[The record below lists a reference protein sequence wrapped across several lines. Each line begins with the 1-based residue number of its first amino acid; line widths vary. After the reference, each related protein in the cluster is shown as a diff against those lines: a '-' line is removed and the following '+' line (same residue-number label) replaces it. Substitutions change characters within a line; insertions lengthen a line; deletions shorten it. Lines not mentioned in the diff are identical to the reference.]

1 MAAALTLILPIGVRN
16 PVVRP
21 DSELSNAAR
30 QIEEALESGVSSE
43 DSLVLVTKVAS
54 SKGDTQIRGRPA
66 GAWGCDPIVKV
77 FAAYTG
83 EPGSR
88 ASVGAHP
95 ERKAP
100 GVGRLS
106 TMLSALQ
113 PQSPR
118 ISTIGS
124 PASIRRTSAAPAAL
138 RSSLVTITGPS
149 PKGSV
154 APPGKSSRKSSFSG
168 LRLGNALLAPKL
180 IGLSPRSSAL
190 GRFAQV
196 GGSRTPSERSDS
208 DGFSE
213 DGEPARAPSGAS
225 RKSGVSQPPKAR
237 AGGGDGAERV
247 RVDNRPRMSTAS
259 SSSSDSQH
267 NRDLA
272 TDKDSIMDQTMG
284 HLPKVS
290 GGAATGGGHATG
302 KRHHSKHVG
311 FDADA
316 GRTSVV
322 NPTDDDRKFAKQVLS
337 DALSKGGG
345 AVKSEPIENLRAL
358 RDAVRNTEDRAV
370 LAFDKLTTRRG
381 ESAQKKAELRGRVV
395 GKLREARHQA
405 IMLRLHAH
413 ELPGEQTNLRAR
425 RGSTPSP
432 SGLKHAD
439 TPTSLDLCPIG
450 SRSPSPTTLV
460 ERRRAQVNSTSEDIE
475 PDAGLAPPSPCLNVD
490 GVSRVEIPRLRYR
503 FRKQWKILGG
513 NYGDKVQTT
522 RRLHLDCARRI
533 GLAESGLD
541 LQAAYGIKDEN
552 LHGYLENKLWNIL
565 IDAATKIQRRWRCY
579 ATAKH
584 WFEELRVRHCSA
596 TLIKNWWKY
605 ELPIRRRI
613 NRRRRKVHS
622 VLLIAIAWR
631 RNLQTAR
638 ARSARELKAI
648 HASLDAQNSAMI
660 SAHEPWIVL
669 LQRLAR
675 GFLARREARR
685 RRRLKAERSS
695 KLTWQSP
702 ASVLRQTDSS
712 PGSRVRSNLLG
723 GTMKVSLPIFG
734 NEEDTGTPPDDER
747 DGAASGQ
754 ALSARG
760 AHMDFAMPAAAFSA
774 RGARTFFT
782 APVTP
787 SCGILL
793 RRKRASGSYASSGA
807 AAAQADRARN
817 KRGTWSC
824 AGRQTTQPVALES
837 FTKPRRIALTQP
849 PLSSSRRLGGT
860 I

>member
-30 QIEEALESGVSSE
+30 QIEKALESGFSSE
-43 DSLVLVTKVAS
+43 DRSALATKVAS
-54 SKGDTQIRGRPA
+54 SKGGTQIRGRPP
-66 GAWGCDPIVKV
+66 GAQGCDPIIKV
-77 FAAYTG
+77 IAACIG
-83 EPGSR
+83 ESGSR
-88 ASVGAHP
+88 AAVGAHP
-95 ERKAP
+95 ERMAP

-106 TMLSALQ
+106 TILSSLQ
-113 PQSPR
+113 LRTPQS
-118 ISTIGS
+118 STIGS
-124 PASIRRTSAAPAAL
+124 PASMRRTSAAPA
-138 RSSLVTITGPS
+138 SSRVTITGPS
-149 PKGSV
+149 PRGSV
-154 APPGKSSRKSSFSG
+154 APPGKASRKSSFTG
-168 LRLGNALLAPKL
+168 LRSGNALLPLKPVG
-180 IGLSPRSSAL
+180 ISPRSSAL
-190 GRFAQV
+190 GRFAPV

-225 RKSGVSQPPKAR
+225 RKGGVWQPPKAS
-237 AGGGDGAERV
+237 AGGGDSAERV
-247 RVDNRPRMSTAS
+247 RVDNRMSTAS

-267 NRDLA
+267 NRD
-272 TDKDSIMDQTMG
+272 SIMSQTMG
-284 HLPKVS
+284 HLPKVL
-290 GGAATGGGHATG
+290 GGAAVGGGHTAG

-345 AVKSEPIENLRAL
+345 AVKSEPIANLRAL

-381 ESAQKKAELRGRVV
+381 ESAQKKAEMRGRVV

-413 ELPGEQTNLRAR
+413 EMPGEQTNLRAR
-425 RGSTPSP
+425 RGSSPSP
-432 SGLKHAD
+432 PGLKHAD
-439 TPTSLDLCPIG
+439 TPTSLDLCPIA

-460 ERRRAQVNSTSEDIE
+460 EKRRAQVNATSEDIE
-475 PDAGLAPPSPCLNVD
+475 PDAGPAPPSPWLNVD

-503 FRKQWKILGG
+503 FRKQWKILSG
-513 NYGDKVQTT
+513 NYGGEVQTT
-522 RRLHLDCARRI
+522 RRMHLECARRI

-552 LHGYLENKLWNIL
+552 LQGYLEKKLWNIL

-579 ATAKH
+579 ATVKH
-584 WFEELRVRHCSA
+584 SLEERRVRHCSA
-596 TLIKNWWKY
+596 TLMKNWWKY
-605 ELPIRRRI
+605 GLPIRRRI
-613 NRRRRKVHS
+613 NRRRRMGHS

-638 ARSARELKAI
+638 TRSARELKAI
-648 HASLDAQNSAMI
+648 HASLDAQNLAMI

-669 LQRLAR
+669 LQRLVR

-685 RRRLKAERSS
+685 RRRLKAERAP

-712 PGSRVRSNLLG
+712 PGSQVRSNLLG
-723 GTMKVSLPIFG
+723 GMLQLRVPIFG
-734 NEEDTGTPPDDER
+734 SEEDTGTPPDDER
-747 DGAASGQ
+747 EGAVTPVMELFSTGQ

-760 AHMDFAMPAAAFSA
+760 AHMELSAPAVALSA

-787 SCGILL
+787 SCGVLL
-793 RRKRASGSYASSGA
+793 RRKRGSGSYASSGA
-807 AAAQADRARN
+807 AAAAADRAR
-817 KRGTWSC
+817 
-824 AGRQTTQPVALES
+824 RQTTQPVALES
-837 FTKPRRIALTQP
+837 FNKPRRIALTQP
-849 PLSSSRRLGGT
+849 LLSSSRRLGET